1 MPPIIYS
8 VDIEATGVDYR
19 NDRMIQ
25 LAVLKV
31 EGENVEAWDD
41 LCYTDIEIPPIVAE
55 MTGITNAK
63 LEEAYWPDETDAFMA
78 LQEGNRP
85 ENIFLSHGNRLDL
98 AMLANEGLEI
108 VMKKVDTDKCARALL
123 LDAPSYKL
131 GDLIARY
138 GLKERAEAVAKTL
151 GKGDIEA
158 HDALS
163 DAIWH
168 YALYTLLLEKA
179 NGDAK
184 ELVRLTAEPM
194 MLEKITFGKF
204 KGKRFEEV
212 FEKEPGALVWMY
224 ANMTEDWDDLEYTLR
239 HWLQKK
245 PFFWKQAQE
254 EKKKLTIF

>member
-1 MPPIIYS
+1 MSPIVYS

-19 NDRMIQ
+19 NDRIIQ

-31 EGENVEAWDD
+31 NGQEVEAWDN

-55 MTGITNAK
+55 ITGITNAK

-85 ENIFLSHGNRLDL
+85 ESVFLSHGNRLDL

-123 LDAPSYKL
+123 PDAPSYKL
-131 GDLIARY
+131 GDLIERY
-138 GLKERAEAVAKTL
+138 GLGVRAEAVAEKI
-151 GKGDIEA
+151 GKADIEA

-168 YALYTLLLEKA
+168 YALFTLLMERVD
-179 NGDAK
+179 GDVEA
-184 ELVRLTAEPM
+184 LVRLTAEPM
-194 MLEKITFGKF
+194 LLEKITFGKF
-204 KGKRFEEV
+204 KGRSFEEV
-212 FEKEPGALVWMY
+212 FTKEPGALVWMY
-224 ANMTEDWDDLEYTLR
+224 ANMTDDWEDLEYTLR
-239 HWLQKK
+239 HWLEKK
-245 PFFWKQAQE
+245 PFFWTQAQE
-254 EKKKLTIF
+254 EKKKVTIF